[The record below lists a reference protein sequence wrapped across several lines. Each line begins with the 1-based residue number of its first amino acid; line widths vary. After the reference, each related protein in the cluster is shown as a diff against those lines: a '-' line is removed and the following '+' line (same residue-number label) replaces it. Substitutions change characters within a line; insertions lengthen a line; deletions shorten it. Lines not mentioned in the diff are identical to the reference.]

1 MGSDDYLTIIIFCVV
16 LIGISL
22 ISTYIRLQT
31 LQVIANNT
39 TQKQFDEYLHMRIAF
54 SLIGIVIVVFYLF
67 KKK

>member
-1 MGSDDYLTIIIFCVV
+1 MSSNDYLTIIVFCIV

-22 ISTYIRLQT
+22 ISAYVRLQT

-54 SLIGIVIVVFYLF
+54 SLIIIVIVVFYLF